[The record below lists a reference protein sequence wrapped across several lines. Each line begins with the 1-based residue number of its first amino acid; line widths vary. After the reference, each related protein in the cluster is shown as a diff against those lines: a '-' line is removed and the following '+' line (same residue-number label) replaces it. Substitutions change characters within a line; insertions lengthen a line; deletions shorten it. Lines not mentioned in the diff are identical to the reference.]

1 MIGESPMTF
10 QQLKYI
16 VEISKCGSI
25 SQAAENLLIAQPSLS
40 KTIQELE
47 KELGCTLLKRSRRG
61 VVFTAEGIE
70 FLQYATRILGEAEA
84 VKERFAPQVQE
95 HKVKLSVASQ
105 HYAVVSKA
113 FAEFASRCE
122 SRPYS
127 LSLHEGRTSQVIS
140 SVVTQKC
147 SLGIIGIA
155 ATNRSFMR
163 KLFKQNNLAFSPLFT
178 CPLRVYIHPRHPLAG
193 KEELTLEDLNPYP
206 CIQYMQGRDSH
217 YYNEEY
223 VGPQKPDKTIYA
235 SDKGT
240 VRFLVEHTKAYLI
253 GTGMSLSSA
262 VVTLPLRTAMEPVTV
277 GYIRLKH
284 LPVAPEIETYIDLLK
299 QIVAEDQRRAGFP

>member
-1 MIGESPMTF
+1 MTF
-10 QQLKYI
+10 QQLRYI
-16 VEISKCGSI
+16 VEISKWGSI

-70 FLQYATRILGEAEA
+70 FLQYATLILGEAEA

-140 SVVTQKC
+140 SVVTQRC
-147 SLGIIGIA
+147 ALGIIGLA

-163 KLFKQNNLAFSPLFT
+163 KLFKQNNLTFSPLFT
-178 CPLRVYIHPRHPLAG
+178 CPLRVFINPRHPLAG
-193 KEELTLEDLNPYP
+193 KEALTLDDLNPYP

-223 VGPQKPDKTIYA
+223 ISPRQPEKTIYV

-240 VRFLVEHTKAYLI
+240 VRFLIENTNAYLI
-253 GTGMSLSSA
+253 GTGMSLSSSMITILLLA
-262 VVTLPLRTAMEPVTV
+262 AMEPVTI

-284 LPVAPEIETYIDLLK
+284 LPVTAEIETYIALLK
-299 QIVAEDQRRAGFP
+299 QIIAENQCTAGFP